1 VSPAPFRVGSRASPL
16 ARRQA
21 EWLAERL
28 GDGTALVWVRTEG
41 DRDAEVPL
49 AAAGGAGVFTA
60 ALHRALLAD
69 RVDCAVHSLKD
80 LPVAPDA
87 GVALGAVPVRED
99 PRDALVA
106 RDGLTLEGLP
116 RGAVVGSGS
125 PRRAAQVRRLRPD
138 VEVRGIRGNVDTRL
152 ARVREG
158 RYDAVVLALA
168 GLRRLGRDA
177 EATEVF
183 PPEAMLPAAGQGALG
198 VTIREGDALAEQR
211 VRPLADVAAA
221 AAVAAERAAL
231 HGLGAGCHA
240 PVGALARVEAGR
252 VRLVVR
258 VLSQDGAESLEES
271 GEGALAEAADVGR
284 RAAEALLSRGA
295 ARLVGG
301 A

>member
-1 VSPAPFRVGSRASPL
+1 VSPAFRVGSRASPL

-28 GDGTALVWVRTEG
+28 GDGASLVWVRTEG
-41 DRDAEVPL
+41 DLDAQTPL
-49 AAAGGAGVFTA
+49 AEAGGTGVFTA

-80 LPVAPDA
+80 LPVAPDP
-87 GVALGAVPVRED
+87 GVAMGAVPVRED

-106 RDGLTLEGLP
+106 RDGATLDRLP
-116 RGAVVGSGS
+116 RGAVVGTGS
-125 PRRAAQVRRLRPD
+125 PRRAAQLLRLRPD
-138 VEVRGIRGNVDTRL
+138 LVVRGVRGNVDTRL

-168 GLRRLGRDA
+168 GLARLGLA
-177 EATEVF
+177 GEATDVLS
-183 PPEAMLPAAGQGALG
+183 PEAMLPAAGQGALG
-198 VTIREGDALAEQR
+198 VTIREGDARAEDR

-221 AAVAAERAAL
+221 GAVAAERAAL

-240 PVGALARVEAGR
+240 PVGALARVEDGR

-258 VLSQDGAESLEES
+258 VLSRDGAACLEEA
-271 GEGALAEAADVGR
+271 GEGALAEAAAVGGR
-284 RAAEALLSRGA
+284 VARALLARGA
-295 ARLVGG
+295 GPLV
-301 A
+301 AAP